1 MELFLVS
8 SALLANPLTD
18 WPASPL
24 SSLHAYAD
32 DVLAILD
39 ELGVERCIYV
49 GHSVS
54 SMIGFL
60 ASIERPSVFEKIVCF
75 SASPRWGTLRLV

>member
-1 MELFLVS
+1 M
-8 SALLANPLTD
+8 
-18 WPASPL
+18 PASNHVVYP
-24 SSLHAYAD
+24 SFSLHAYAD

-60 ASIERPSVFEKIVCF
+60 ASIERPQVFEKIVCF
-75 SASPRWGTLRLV
+75 SASPR